1 MFEEGGRS
9 LTFAFSGT
17 QSKKRVKNGGSWP
30 SVTIYTGLLTGN
42 KPSSRMSI
50 SRNFCKYH
58 KYNKLRNTKNRN
70 MSFLLPKSYICCW
83 ISLIIKSCLHPC
95 PKKNHTCYVLISFIL
110 KYQPNQKKK
119 QRKLTRPR
127 VRACC
132 FDFMFEF
139 SPIQTYTSVWQSSSN
154 TSSVVKSSCT
164 KLYTSFA

>member
-95 PKKNHTCYVLISFIL
+95 PKI
-110 KYQPNQKKK
+110 K